1 MLKALCVG
9 IHKWDG
15 EKARHHVTSIGQN
28 NNPQGQQLMAVYFRK
43 VCTFMSQQK
52 SWRKVLGWLSSTSII
67 GIFSSTVTRSF
78 SSSVNK
84 REARYTPLTEKMR
97 DWIFALVLVH
107 CTLHNKEALT
117 TRTFITTIDINPSF
131 TLQTHKRLT
140 MTSGVYVPFFFFW
153 HPTRVRISENAGAH
167 SFSPLPEKSRVSNHL
182 QRQGRGFVCCKVTS
196 SGLSLVPTYNSEY
209 NTATGRTSLGIML

>member
-1 MLKALCVG
+1 MTVRPYRLWGRGRRDSVREGKRVRDMRLAFVLTWNGQLTTKAVFPVNFLAFHIWQKEGMLKALCVG

-28 NNPQGQQLMAVYFRK
+28 NNPKGQQLMAVCFRK

-78 SSSVNK
+78 SSSVNN

-97 DWIFALVLVH
+97 D
-107 CTLHNKEALT
+107 
-117 TRTFITTIDINPSF
+117 
-131 TLQTHKRLT
+131 
-140 MTSGVYVPFFFFW
+140 
-153 HPTRVRISENAGAH
+153 
-167 SFSPLPEKSRVSNHL
+167 
-182 QRQGRGFVCCKVTS
+182 
-196 SGLSLVPTYNSEY
+196 
-209 NTATGRTSLGIML
+209 